1 MKNHSKVKSHIS
13 PPKHL
18 QIIPEPKEQ
27 NVFQSY
33 INLTPIKLKKT

>member
-1 MKNHSKVKSHIS
+1 MSHKN

-27 NVFQSY
+27 NLFQPYISSQTKITQNESY
-33 INLTPIKLKKT
+33 TLKKT